1 MGLMKKAF
9 KVIDNQIE
17 IKKNVWVNL
26 EENTILE
33 RFPKITKIIL
43 NRESGVS
50 DDTDVHDI
58 DFKIFSKL
66 KDLEELGIIDKGSNS
81 NLNWLNNKSTKVY
94 LNFLEI
100 LKLKNLKK
108 LYIDTDYVSTK
119 DLMKLF
125 EARAGVQEKFI
136 YKYNLNHP
144 ASDAE
149 YPPMIYEEE
158 FDQDSWEKYNELESE
173 NVESNFQIANNENE
187 TSEISLVEVA
197 VFRMREDEDNKERE
211 EKEMKEKLKEMKE
224 KNFGEGK
231 LIPAKNGNKT
241 YIWGDGT
248 TLTGK
253 FNATIK
259 GKFDPNSN
267 FPNYGIYEYTDGLIY
282 EGELK
287 NGLHDG
293 LGKMTFPDGR
303 FFYGKFK
310 KNELV
315 KELRDEKEEE
325 NFKKIIK
332 ILKPEKNNDGSYS
345 YTRPVESEINL
356 MKNDIFLFDLI
367 RSILIDNSVLDKL
380 IKKYKI

>member
-1 MGLMKKAF
+1 MEKVF
-9 KVIDNQIE
+9 KVKNNQIE
-17 IKKNVWVNL
+17 IKNDVWIVL
-26 EENTILE
+26 ENDAIYK
-33 RFPKITKIIL
+33 RFPNIKKLKIV
-43 NRESGVS
+43 REFKSPEKVP
-50 DDTDVHDI
+50 DI
-58 DFKIFSKL
+58 DFKLFSKL
-66 KDLEELGIIDKGSNS
+66 SEIEELEIVLDKGNLWSNRIPS
-81 NLNWLNNKSTKVY
+81 DYEETRIY

-100 LKLKNLKK
+100 LKLKKLKK
-108 LYIDTDYVSTK
+108 LLINTDYVSTK
-119 DLMKLF
+119 DLMAIF
-125 EARAGVQEKFI
+125 EERAGAQEKFI
-136 YKYNLNHP
+136 FEYNLNHP

-149 YPPMIYEEE
+149 QPPMIYEEE
-158 FDQDSWEKYNELESE
+158 FDQDSYDKYNELESE
-173 NVESNFQIANNENE
+173 NVESNLDIGTIDCA
-187 TSEISLVEVA
+187 LVEV
-197 VFRMREDEDNKERE
+197 VVDRMREDEGNKERE

>member
-1 MGLMKKAF
+1 MEKVF
-9 KVIDNQIE
+9 KVKNNQIE
-17 IKKNVWVNL
+17 IKNDVWIVL
-26 EENTILE
+26 ENDAIYK
-33 RFPKITKIIL
+33 RFPNIKKLKIV
-43 NRESGVS
+43 REFKSPEKVP
-50 DDTDVHDI
+50 DI
-58 DFKIFSKL
+58 DFKLFSKL
-66 KDLEELGIIDKGSNS
+66 SEIEELEIVLDKGNLWSNRIPS
-81 NLNWLNNKSTKVY
+81 DYEETRIY

-100 LKLKNLKK
+100 LKLKKLKK
-108 LYIDTDYVSTK
+108 LLINTDYVSTK
-119 DLMKLF
+119 DLMAIF
-125 EARAGVQEKFI
+125 EERAGAQEKFI
-136 YKYNLNHP
+136 FEYNLNHP

-149 YPPMIYEEE
+149 QPPMIYEEE
-158 FDQDSWEKYNELESE
+158 FDQDSYDKYNELESE
-173 NVESNFQIANNENE
+173 NVESNLDIGTIDCA
-187 TSEISLVEVA
+187 LVEV
-197 VFRMREDEDNKERE
+197 VVDRMREDEGNKERE

-367 RSILIDNSVLDKL
+367 RSILVDNSVLDKL
-380 IKKYKI
+380 FKKYDIK

>member
-1 MGLMKKAF
+1 MEKVF
-9 KVIDNQIE
+9 KVKNNQIE
-17 IKKNVWVNL
+17 IKNDVWIVL
-26 EENTILE
+26 ENDAIYK
-33 RFPKITKIIL
+33 RFPNIKKLKIV
-43 NRESGVS
+43 REFKSPEKVP
-50 DDTDVHDI
+50 DI
-58 DFKIFSKL
+58 DFKLFSKL
-66 KDLEELGIIDKGSNS
+66 SEIEELEIVLDKGNLWSNRIPS
-81 NLNWLNNKSTKVY
+81 DYEETRIY

-100 LKLKNLKK
+100 LKLKKLKK
-108 LYIDTDYVSTK
+108 LLINTDYVSTK
-119 DLMKLF
+119 DLMAIF
-125 EARAGVQEKFI
+125 EERAGAQEKFI
-136 YKYNLNHP
+136 FEYNLNHP

-149 YPPMIYEEE
+149 QPPMIYEEE
-158 FDQDSWEKYNELESE
+158 FDQDSYDKYNELESE

-197 VFRMREDEDNKERE
+197 VFRMREDEGNKERE

-259 GKFDPNSN
+259 GKFDLNSN

-332 ILKPEKNNDGSYS
+332 ILKPKKNNDGSYS

-367 RSILIDNSVLDKL
+367 RSILMDNSVLDKL